1 MLDLQKG
8 DHLLDMC
15 ASPGGKSLAAMQTL
29 LPKQILCNDIESSR
43 TFRVSRVMSSFL
55 LDKFNH
61 SLGHDA
67 IQFSTRNGVTLPE
80 IYECHFDKVL
90 CDVPCFT
97 DRHELF
103 DGNLFS
109 GHRTKERLRLPQLQ
123 ASLLVAAIKCLK
135 PGGSVVYSTCTLS
148 PMQNDGAVALALKMI
163 WEETTINVVLC
174 DLTQTIEPYKA
185 FLDFSSNCKVAM
197 LGQQVVPS
205 LARNF
210 GPMYFAKIKRLS

>member
-15 ASPGGKSLAAMQTL
+15 AGPGGKSLVAMQTL
-29 LPKQILCNDIESSR
+29 LPREILCNDFDASR
-43 TFRVSRVMSSFL
+43 TLRVSRVMNSFL
-55 LDKFNH
+55 LDRFNQA
-61 SLGHDA
+61 LGHES
-67 IQFSTRNGVTLPE
+67 IRFSSKNGLVLPDLH
-80 IYECHFDKVL
+80 ECEFDKVL

-97 DRHELF
+97 DRHELL
-103 DGNLFS
+103 DGNMFTGQRS
-109 GHRTKERLRLPQLQ
+109 KERLRMPLLQ
-123 ASLLVAAIKCLK
+123 AGLLVAAIKCLK

-148 PMQNDGAVALALKMI
+148 PMQNDGVIAQALKMI

-174 DLTQTIEPYKA
+174 DLSASIEPYKA
-185 FLDFSSNCKVAM
+185 FVNFSSNRKVTM
-197 LGQQVVPS
+197 LGQQIVPS